1 MKKATL
7 AAAVILAGATMLA
20 GPLQAQAASTVQT
33 GRAKAIPTAKIV
45 TVNMATLEEYLKEC
59 LRGNGKVFL
68 LPCQPG
74 DFEDI
79 LGKPCQPGTETPEN
93 TPETE
98 QPENKPENQP
108 DIEQPDTNEP
118 GTEAPGTNEPETEP
132 ERPGTE
138 QPDTPET
145 ETPGI
150 NTPETEQPGTNQPDA
165 EVPGTNTPEN
175 TPDAEQPDTD
185 DTNQSVHAYVSRIV
199 ELVNEER
206 AKAGVSPLTL
216 DETVTA
222 AAQVRA
228 VECETSFSH
237 TRPNGTSFA
246 TALQEAGVS
255 YRGAGE
261 NIAWGQK
268 TPEEV
273 MQGWMNSD
281 GHRANILNAK
291 YTTIGVGYY
300 QNAAGVNYWSQLFT
314 L

>member
-1 MKKATL
+1 MKKVTL
-7 AAAVILAGATMLA
+7 ATAVILAGVTILA
-20 GPLQAQAASTVQT
+20 GPLQAQAAGTVQT
-33 GRAKAIPTAKIV
+33 GRAKAIPTEKIV
-45 TVNMATLEEYLKEC
+45 TVNMSTLGEYLKEC

-79 LGKPCQPGTETPEN
+79 LGKPCQPETPDN

-98 QPENKPENQP
+98 QPENKPNTP
-108 DIEQPDTNEP
+108 D
-118 GTEAPGTNEPETEP
+118 G
-132 ERPGTE
+132 
-138 QPDTPET
+138 
-145 ETPGI
+145 
-150 NTPETEQPGTNQPDA
+150 TPETEQPGNTPETPETEIPESKPDKPETEMPESKPEMPDTEAPESKPEIPDTNKPETKPENPDTNQP
-165 EVPGTNTPEN
+165 ET
-175 TPDAEQPDTD
+175 EQPDKD

-206 AKAGVSPLTL
+206 AKAGVNPLTL
-216 DETVTA
+216 DENVTA

-228 VECETSFSH
+228 VECETSFAH
-237 TRPNGTSFA
+237 TRPDGTSFA

-268 TPEEV
+268 SPEEV
-273 MQGWMNSD
+273 MNGWMNSE
-281 GHRANILNAK
+281 GHRANILNEK

-300 QNAAGVNYWSQLFT
+300 QNTAGVNYWSQLFT
-314 L
+314 Y

>member
-7 AAAVILAGATMLA
+7 AAAAMLA
-20 GPLQAQAASTVQT
+20 GVTMMTSPLQAQAAGTVQT
-33 GRAKAIPTAKIV
+33 GRAKAIPTEKTV
-45 TVNMATLEEYLKEC
+45 TVNTTTLKEYLKEC
-59 LRGNGKVFL
+59 QLGNGKVFL
-68 LPCQPG
+68 IPCQPG

-79 LGKPCQPGTETPEN
+79 LRKPCQPGKPEN

-98 QPENKPENQP
+98 TPENQP
-108 DIEQPDTNEP
+108 E
-118 GTEAPGTNEPETEP
+118 
-132 ERPGTE
+132 
-138 QPDTPET
+138 TPET
-145 ETPGI
+145 ETPENQPETPETEI
-150 NTPETEQPGTNQPDA
+150 PENKPETPETETPENQPETEAPETNIPETKPENPETNQPETEQPETEQPG
-165 EVPGTNTPEN
+165 
-175 TPDAEQPDTD
+175 TD
-185 DTNQSVHAYVSRIV
+185 DTNQSVHAYVSRIL

-206 AKAGVSPLTL
+206 AKAGVNPLTL
-216 DETVTA
+216 DASVTA

-268 TPEEV
+268 TPEQV
-273 MQGWMNSD
+273 MEGWMNSD
-281 GHRANILNAK
+281 GHRANILNAN
-291 YTTIGVGYY
+291 YTTIGIGYY

-314 L
+314 Y